1 MENENHVNFPYVSSN
16 RKAKEIVFLTRYR
29 VFCDMTVVYEHI
41 MVSML
46 LRINH
51 TAVVTIFVSLL

>member
-1 MENENHVNFPYVSSN
+1 MYQATEKPKQDIF
-16 RKAKEIVFLTRYR
+16 EIVFLTRYR

-51 TAVVTIFVSLL
+51 TAVVTIFVSLV